1 MSTLELSRWQFGI
14 TTVYHFIFVPLTIGL
29 SLLVALLQT
38 AWLVR
43 KDPAY
48 LRMTKFFGKLFL
60 INFAVGVV
68 TGIVQEF
75 QFGMNWSAYSKFV
88 GDVFGAPLAMEALL
102 AFFMESTFLGLWI
115 FGWDKLSP
123 RLHLATIWL
132 AAIGT
137 SLSAYFILAANA
149 WMQHPVGYAVNPV
162 THRAELTSIV
172 ALLTNST
179 ALASWPHV
187 FFASF
192 LITGAVV
199 VAAAAWHL
207 RHLARAGDARAGE
220 TRDASGEITLFRKVL
235 RLGLGITLAAA
246 VATAVT
252 GDIQARLMDSQQPM
266 KMAAAEALYN
276 TESPA
281 SFSLFTIG
289 SLNGSKE
296 LWSIRVPYL
305 LSLIATLD
313 PHGTVQGINN
323 VERAYVKKYGPGDY
337 EPVIPVTY
345 WTFRLMIGFGLLAG
359 LLALIGLWLTRGRR
373 DLPRN
378 SWFYRAAIWAVV
390 LPYLGTTSG
399 WIFTEMGRQPWT
411 VFGVLT
417 TRQSVSAGVTPS
429 SVITSMTVFTVLY
442 ATLAAIAGRLAVR
455 QIKAGAPEESQTG
468 RPDSQ
473 LPVFSY

>member
-1 MSTLELSRWQFGI
+1 MSTLDLSRWQFGI

-29 SLLVALLQT
+29 SLLVASLQT
-38 AWLVR
+38 AWLI
-43 KDPAY
+43 KKNPAY
-48 LRMTKFFGKLFL
+48 LRLTKFFGKLFL

-115 FGWDKLSP
+115 FGWNKLSP
-123 RLHLATIWL
+123 RVHLATIWL

-149 WMQHPVGYAVNPV
+149 WMQHPVGYTVNPV
-162 THRAELTSIV
+162 THRAQLTSIV

-179 ALASWPHV
+179 ALAAWPHV

-199 VAAAAWHL
+199 IAVAAWHL
-207 RHLARAGDARAGE
+207 ARGSDAA
-220 TRDASGEITLFRKVL
+220 LFRRVL
-235 RLGLGITLAAA
+235 RLGLSVTLVAAI
-246 VATAVT
+246 ATAVT

-289 SLNGSKE
+289 SLNGGKE
-296 LWSIRVPYL
+296 LWSVRVPYL
-305 LSLIATLD
+305 LSLIATLN
-313 PHGTVQGINN
+313 PHGTVQGIND
-323 VERAYVKKYGPGDY
+323 VERAYVRKYGPGDY
-337 EPVIPVTY
+337 KPIIPVTY
-345 WTFRLMIGFGLLAG
+345 WSFRLMIGFGMVGA
-359 LLALIGLWLTRGRR
+359 LLALIGLWLTRRRR
-373 DLPRN
+373 DIPRS
-378 SWFYRAAIWAVV
+378 SWFYRVAIWAVL

-411 VFGVLT
+411 VFGVLKT
-417 TRQSVSAGVTPS
+417 QQSVSAGVTPS
-429 SVITSMTVFTVLY
+429 SVIISMTVFTLLY
-442 ATLAAIAGRLAVR
+442 ATLAAIAGTLAIRHIR
-455 QIKAGAPEESQTG
+455 QGPPAEIPTG
-468 RPDSQ
+468 TPDKQ

>member
-1 MSTLELSRWQFGI
+1 MSTLDLSRWQFGI

-29 SLLVALLQT
+29 SMVVAALQT
-38 AWLVR
+38 AWLVK
-43 KDPAY
+43 KDPSY
-48 LRMTKFFGKLFL
+48 LRLTKFFGKLFL

-102 AFFMESTFLGLWI
+102 AFFMESTFIGLWV
-115 FGWDKLSP
+115 FGWNRLSP

-137 SLSAYFILAANA
+137 WLSAYFILAANA
-149 WMQHPVGYAVNPV
+149 WMQHPVGYRVSPV
-162 THRAELTSIV
+162 THRAQLTSIV

-179 ALASWPHV
+179 AVAAWPHV
-187 FFASF
+187 IFASF
-192 LITGAVV
+192 LITGAVIIAV
-199 VAAAAWHL
+199 AAWHL
-207 RHLARAGDARAGE
+207 LPRTARGSGGSAPRASAA
-220 TRDASGEITLFRKVL
+220 DVPLFRRAL
-235 RLGLGITLAAA
+235 RLGLTVTLVAAIG
-246 VATAVT
+246 TAVT

-281 SFSLFTIG
+281 SFSLVTIG

-296 LWSIRVPYL
+296 VWSVRVPFL
-305 LSLIATLD
+305 LSLIATLN
-313 PHGTVQGINN
+313 PHGTVQGIND
-323 VERAYVKKYGPGDY
+323 VQRAYVQKYGKGSYKPI
-337 EPVIPVTY
+337 IPVTY

-359 LLALIGLWLTRGRR
+359 LIALIGLWLTRLRR
-373 DLPRN
+373 LPR
-378 SWFYRAAIWAVV
+378 STWFYRTAVWAVV
-390 LPYLGTTSG
+390 LPYLGTTTG

-411 VFGVLT
+411 VFGVLQT
-417 TRQSVSAGVTPS
+417 SQSVSAGVSAS
-429 SVITSMTVFTVLY
+429 SVIISMTIFTVLY
-442 ATLAAIAGRLAVR
+442 AVLAAIAGKLAFAHV
-455 QIKAGAPEESQTG
+455 KAGAPDEPEPGSAAAE
-468 RPDSQ
+468 PQ

>member
-1 MSTLELSRWQFGI
+1 MSTLDLSRWQFGI

-29 SLLVALLQT
+29 SLMVACLQT
-38 AWLVR
+38 AWLIK
-43 KDPAY
+43 KDSAY
-48 LRMTKFFGKLFL
+48 LRLTKFFGKLFL

-68 TGIVQEF
+68 TGIVLEF

-88 GDVFGAPLAMEALL
+88 GDVFGAPLAMEGLL

-115 FGWDKLSP
+115 FGWNKLSP

-149 WMQHPVGYAVNPV
+149 WMQHPVGYSVNPV
-162 THRAELTSIV
+162 THRAELTSII

-199 VAAAAWHL
+199 IAVAAWHL
-207 RHLARAGDARAGE
+207 ARGND
-220 TRDASGEITLFRKVL
+220 TQLFRRVL
-235 RLGLGITLAAA
+235 RLGLSVTLMAAI
-246 VATAVT
+246 ATAAT
-252 GDIQARLMDSQQPM
+252 GDIQARLMESQQPM

-289 SLNGSKE
+289 SLSGNQQ

-305 LSLIATLD
+305 LSLIATLN

-337 EPVIPVTY
+337 KPYVPVTY
-345 WTFRLMIGFGLLAG
+345 WSFRLMIGFGVLAG
-359 LLALIGLWLTRGRR
+359 LLALVGLWLTRRR
-373 DLPRN
+373 REMPRS
-378 SWFYRAAIWAVV
+378 SWFYRVAIWGVV

-417 TRQSVSAGVTPS
+417 TQQSVSPGVTPS
-429 SVITSMTVFTVLY
+429 SVIISMTVFTLLY
-442 ATLAAIAGRLAVR
+442 GAIAVIAGKIAFQHVR
-455 QIKAGAPEESQTG
+455 AGVPDEPPESVGE
-468 RPDSQ
+468 PV
-473 LPVFSY
+473 PVFSY

>member
-1 MSTLELSRWQFGI
+1 MSTLDLSRWQFGI

-29 SLLVALLQT
+29 SLVVACLQT

-43 KDPAY
+43 KDPVY
-48 LRMTKFFGKLFL
+48 LRLTKFFGKLFL

-123 RLHLATIWL
+123 RIHLATIWL

-149 WMQHPVGYAVNPV
+149 WMQHPVGYTINPV
-162 THRAELTSIV
+162 THRAQLTSIV

-179 ALASWPHV
+179 ALAAWPHV

-192 LITGAVV
+192 LVTGGVIIAV
-199 VAAAAWHL
+199 AAWHL
-207 RHLARAGDARAGE
+207 ARRSGPDLAV
-220 TRDASGEITLFRKVL
+220 FRRVL
-235 RLGLGITLAAA
+235 RLGLAITLAAA
-246 VATAVT
+246 IATSVT

-289 SLNGSKE
+289 SLNGDKE
-296 LWSIRVPYL
+296 LWSVRVPYL

-323 VERAYVKKYGPGDY
+323 VQRAYAAKYGPGDY
-337 EPVIPVTY
+337 KPIIPVTY
-345 WTFRLMIGFGLLAG
+345 WTFRLMIGFGMLAG
-359 LLALIGLWLTRGRR
+359 LLALIGLWLSRRRR
-373 DLPRN
+373 DLPR
-378 SWFYRAAIWAVV
+378 SAWFYRVAIWAVV
-390 LPYLGTTSG
+390 VPYLGTTSG

-417 TRQSVSAGVTPS
+417 TSDSVSAGVTPS
-429 SVITSMTVFTVLY
+429 SVIISMCVFTVLY
-442 ATLAAIAGRLAVR
+442 GVLAALAGRIAVR
-455 QIKAGAPEESQTG
+455 HVRAGLPAESPADTDQ
-468 RPDSQ
+468 PQ
-473 LPVFSY
+473 PVFSY

>member
-1 MSTLELSRWQFGI
+1 MSTLDLSRWQFGI

-29 SLLVALLQT
+29 SLLVACLQT

-48 LRMTKFFGKLFL
+48 LRLTKFFGRLFL

-68 TGIVQEF
+68 TGIVLEF

-88 GDVFGAPLAMEALL
+88 GDVFGAPLAMEGLL

-115 FGWDKLSP
+115 FGWNKLSP

-149 WMQHPVGYAVNPV
+149 WMQHPVGYTVNPV

-199 VAAAAWHL
+199 IAAAAWHL
-207 RHLARAGDARAGE
+207 RHPSEQAGADRA
-220 TRDASGEITLFRKVL
+220 LFRRVL
-235 RLGLGITLAAA
+235 RIGLCITLAAA
-246 VATAVT
+246 IATAVT
-252 GDIQARLMDSQQPM
+252 GDVQARLMDSQQPM

-289 SLNGSKE
+289 SLSGNQE
-296 LWSIRVPYL
+296 LWSIRVPDL

-323 VERAYVKKYGPGDY
+323 VERAYIKKYGPGDY
-337 EPVIPVTY
+337 KPYIPVTY
-345 WTFRLMIGFGLLAG
+345 WSFRLMIGFGLLAG
-359 LLALIGLWLTRGRR
+359 LLALIGLWLTRRR
-373 DLPRN
+373 REIPHG
-378 SWFYRAAIWAVV
+378 SWFYRIAIWGVV

-411 VFGVLT
+411 VFGVLKT
-417 TRQSVSAGVTPS
+417 QQSVSPGVTPS
-429 SVITSMTVFTVLY
+429 SVIISMAVFTLLY
-442 ATLAAIAGRLAVR
+442 AGIAVVAGRLAVR
-455 QIKAGAPEESQTG
+455 HIQAGVPTESETG
-468 RPDSQ
+468 TPDIQ

>member
-1 MSTLELSRWQFGI
+1 MSTLDLSRWQFGI

-29 SLLVALLQT
+29 SLLVASLQT
-38 AWLVR
+38 AWLI
-43 KDPAY
+43 KKNPAY
-48 LRMTKFFGKLFL
+48 LRLTKFFGKLFL

-115 FGWDKLSP
+115 FGWNKLSP
-123 RLHLATIWL
+123 RVHLATIWL

-149 WMQHPVGYAVNPV
+149 WMQHPVGYTVSPV
-162 THRAELTSIV
+162 THRAQLTSIV

-179 ALASWPHV
+179 ALAAWPHV

-199 VAAAAWHL
+199 IAVAAWHL
-207 RHLARAGDARAGE
+207 ARGSDAA
-220 TRDASGEITLFRKVL
+220 LFRRVL
-235 RLGLGITLAAA
+235 RLGLSVTLVAAI
-246 VATAVT
+246 ATAVT

-289 SLNGSKE
+289 SLSGSKE
-296 LWSIRVPYL
+296 LWSVRVPYL
-305 LSLIATLD
+305 LSLIATLN
-313 PHGTVQGINN
+313 PHGTVQGIND
-323 VERAYVKKYGPGDY
+323 VERAYVMKYGPGDY
-337 EPVIPVTY
+337 KPIIPVTY
-345 WTFRLMIGFGLLAG
+345 WSFRLMIGFGLVGA
-359 LLALIGLWLTRGRR
+359 LLALIGLWLTRRRR
-373 DLPRN
+373 DIPRS
-378 SWFYRAAIWAVV
+378 SWFYRVAIWAVL

-411 VFGVLT
+411 VFGVLKT
-417 TRQSVSAGVTPS
+417 QQSVSAGVTPS
-429 SVITSMTVFTVLY
+429 SVIISMTVFTLLY
-442 ATLAAIAGRLAVR
+442 ATLAAIAGTLAIRHIR
-455 QIKAGAPEESQTG
+455 QGPPAEIPTG
-468 RPDSQ
+468 TPDKQ

>member
-1 MSTLELSRWQFGI
+1 MSTLDLSRWQFAI

-29 SLLVALLQT
+29 SLLVACLQT
-38 AWLVR
+38 TWLIK
-43 KDPAY
+43 KDPVW
-48 LRMTKFFGKLFL
+48 LRLTKFFGKLFL

-115 FGWDKLSP
+115 FGWNRLSP
-123 RLHLATIWL
+123 RLHLATIWI

-149 WMQHPVGYAVNPV
+149 WMQHPVGYRVNPV
-162 THRAELTSIV
+162 THRAQLTSIV

-199 VAAAAWHL
+199 IAVAAWHL
-207 RHLARAGDARAGE
+207 ARGRTDSAADTAV
-220 TRDASGEITLFRKVL
+220 FRRVL
-235 RLGLGITLAAA
+235 RIGLGITLAAA
-246 VATAVT
+246 VATSAT

-289 SLNGSKE
+289 SLSGNSE
-296 LWSIRVPYL
+296 VWSVRVPYL

-337 EPVIPVTY
+337 KPVIAVTY
-345 WTFRLMIGFGLLAG
+345 WSFRLMVGFGMLAG
-359 LLALIGLWLTRGRR
+359 LLALIGLWLTRRR
-373 DLPRN
+373 REIPRS
-378 SWFYRAAIWAVV
+378 SWFYRLAIWGVV

-411 VFGVLT
+411 VFGVLKT
-417 TRQSVSAGVTPS
+417 QQSVSPGVTPS
-429 SVITSMTVFTVLY
+429 SVIISMTVFTLLY
-442 ATLAAIAGRLAVR
+442 ATLAVIAGKIAFRHVR
-455 QIKAGAPEESQTG
+455 DGIPDEPEQADADT
-468 RPDSQ
+468 RQ
-473 LPVFSY
+473 PVFTY

>member
-1 MSTLELSRWQFGI
+1 MGTLDLSRWQFGI

-29 SLLVALLQT
+29 SLLVACLQT
-38 AWLVR
+38 AWLIK

-48 LRMTKFFGKLFL
+48 LRLTKFFGKLFL

-132 AAIGT
+132 AAVGT

-149 WMQHPVGYAVNPV
+149 WMQHPVGYTISPV
-162 THRAELTSIV
+162 THRAQLTSIV
-172 ALLTNST
+172 ALLSNST
-179 ALASWPHV
+179 ALAAWPHV

-199 VAAAAWHL
+199 IAIAGW
-207 RHLARAGDARAGE
+207 HLARGNDRQ
-220 TRDASGEITLFRKVL
+220 LFRRVL
-235 RLGLGITLAAA
+235 RLGLSVTLAAA
-246 VATAVT
+246 IATAVT
-252 GDIQARLMDSQQPM
+252 GDVQARLMDSQQPM

-296 LWSIRVPYL
+296 LWSVRVPYL
-305 LSLIATLD
+305 LSLIATLN

-337 EPVIPVTY
+337 KPIVPVTY
-345 WTFRLMIGFGLLAG
+345 WSFRLMVGFGLLAA
-359 LLALIGLWLTRGRR
+359 LIALIGFWLTRRRR
-373 DLPRN
+373 DIPPG
-378 SWFYRAAIWAVV
+378 SWFHKVALWAVA

-411 VFGVLT
+411 VFGVLKT
-417 TRQSVSAGVTPS
+417 SQSVSAGVTPS
-429 SVITSMTVFTVLY
+429 SVIISMTVFTVLY
-442 ATLAAIAGRLAVR
+442 GALAAIAGKIAFQHIR
-455 QIKAGAPEESQTG
+455 AGVPAEAPESADG
-468 RPDSQ
+468 AV
-473 LPVFSY
+473 PVFSY